1 MLTKKYQSIVQSFY
15 ITTVFSAHERI
26 RVIIITLLLLFAV
39 GIYGGQWQGSGQVA
53 SVAGTTNVLTVAFL
67 DVGQGDGIYIETP
80 DGVQMLVDG
89 GPDGMV
95 LRELSTQ
102 MPWIDKTL
110 DVVLAT
116 HSDKDH
122 IGGLISVLE
131 RYEVASII
139 TTTNKNDT
147 SVADLFSDR
156 VAEEGATLYY
166 AEAGQQYQLGAST
179 TISIIS
185 PAGDPTNWES
195 NSASIVL
202 QVQYGEVS
210 FLLTGD
216 AGINIEEYLVDSY
229 GDLLKSE
236 VLKLG
241 HHGSRTS
248 SGELFLDTVRPEVA
262 IVSAGA
268 DNSYGH
274 PHAEVIEAVTARNIK
289 ILETA
294 KEGTIVFHSD
304 GEKVWAGK

>member
-1 MLTKKYQSIVQSFY
+1 MFT
-15 ITTVFSAHERI
+15 AHERI
-26 RVIIITLLLLFAV
+26 RVIILTLLLLAVV

-53 SVAGTTNVLTVAFL
+53 SVSGKSKSDVLTVAFL
-67 DVGQGDGIYIETP
+67 DVGQGDAIYIETP

-89 GPDGMV
+89 GPDGAV

-122 IGGLISVLE
+122 IGGLIPVLE
-131 RYEVASII
+131 RFEVASII

-147 SVADLFSDR
+147 SVADIFSER
-156 VAEEGATLYY
+156 VVEEGATLHT
-166 AEAGQQYQLGAST
+166 AEVGQQYQLGAST
-179 TISIIS
+179 TIFVIS

-229 GDLLKSE
+229 GDLLKSD

-274 PHAEVIEAVTARNIK
+274 PHTEVVEAVTARNIK

-294 KEGTIVFHSD
+294 KEGTIVFQSD
-304 GEKVWAGK
+304 GEKVWEGN